1 MSESVLLVDYE
12 NIGKIDL
19 AAIPEGVRVPFFF
32 GASQRT
38 VPTEF
43 LKAALR
49 LGERFVPIDIEG
61 QGKNALDFH
70 IAFYL
75 GEYLARSPD
84 TACVIL
90 SKDKGFD
97 PLVRH
102 LMRRGF
108 AVRRANS
115 IAEALSGDAPAAAAR
130 GPGSGRQGGRRGRGG
145 RSSRAGS
152 SRESAAAESG
162 ARQSA
167 HGQSRSLEEEALTL
181 LSGTQKLRRPRRR
194 KALIAVLYSH
204 FSKKVPEGELE
215 GLIDGLVARG
225 HLSETNG
232 AITYHF

>member
-1 MSESVLLVDYE
+1 MNESVLLVDYE

-38 VPTEF
+38 VPTDF

-75 GEYLARSPD
+75 GEYLARDPH

-102 LMRRGF
+102 LVRRGF
-108 AVRRANS
+108 RVRRANTMT
-115 IAEALSGDAPAAAAR
+115 EAQLGTAPAAPTRGARAAAAAR
-130 GPGSGRQGGRRGRGG
+130 RDTPLV
-145 RSSRAGS
+145 
-152 SRESAAAESG
+152 EG
-162 ARQSA
+162 AL
-167 HGQSRSLEEEALTL
+167 GLLE
-181 LSGTQKLRRPRRR
+181 GTQKLRRPRKR
-194 KALIAVLYSH
+194 KGLVAVLHSH
-204 FSKKVPEGELE
+204 FAKKVPEAELQR
-215 GLIDGLVARG
+215 LIDQLIDAGK
-225 HLSETNG
+225 LSDNGG